1 VLNKDWRIMALVKGK
16 TIKVLAVCGA
26 GMGTCAFIKT
36 NVQNALKQHGIQA
49 IVDVEVAANI
59 SNATIHR
66 CDVIF
71 TSKNIAEGKLA
82 GIAKSG
88 EVPVI
93 ALLNIMS
100 KQEYNEKIEKVLL
113 PMFTD

>member
-1 VLNKDWRIMALVKGK
+1 MALKKGT

-26 GMGTCAFIKT
+26 GMGTCAFIKA
-36 NVQNALKQHGIQA
+36 NVQNALKTHGIQS

-59 SNATIHR
+59 NPKSVGR

-82 GIAKSG
+82 PIVAEGK
-88 EVPVI
+88 VPVI
-93 ALLNIMS
+93 AVLNIMS
-100 KQEYNEKIEKVLL
+100 KQEYSEKVEKELL
-113 PMFTD
+113 PLFTD

>member
-1 VLNKDWRIMALVKGK
+1 MALKKGT

-26 GMGTCAFIKT
+26 GMGTCAFIKN
-36 NVQNALKQHGIQA
+36 NVQNALKNHGIQA
-49 IVDVEVAANI
+49 IIDVEVAANI
-59 SNATIHR
+59 NLTSIKR

-82 GIAKSG
+82 PIVKSG
-88 EVPVI
+88 TIPVI

-100 KQEYNEKIEKVLL
+100 KQEYNERIEKELL
-113 PMFTD
+113 PLFTE

>member
-1 VLNKDWRIMALVKGK
+1 MALSKGK
-16 TIKVLAVCGA
+16 PIKVLAVCGA
-26 GMGTCAFIKT
+26 GMGTCTFIKA

-59 SNATIHR
+59 NSATIHR

-82 GIAKSG
+82 PIVAEK
-88 EVPVI
+88 EIPVI
-93 ALLNIMS
+93 AMLNIMS
-100 KQEYNEKIEKVLL
+100 KLEYSEKIEKELL
-113 PMFTD
+113 PLFEDN

>member
-1 VLNKDWRIMALVKGK
+1 MALKKGT

-59 SNATIHR
+59 NNTTIHR

-71 TSKNIAEGKLA
+71 TSKNIAESKLA
-82 GIAKSG
+82 KVVASG

-100 KQEYNEKIEKVLL
+100 KQEYKEKIEKDLL
-113 PMFTD
+113 PLFTE

>member
-1 VLNKDWRIMALVKGK
+1 MALKKGT

-26 GMGTCAFIKT
+26 GMGTCAFIKS
-36 NVQNALKQHGIQA
+36 NVQNALRQHGIQA

-59 SNATIHR
+59 NLTSIHR
-66 CDVIF
+66 CDCIF

-82 GIAKSG
+82 KVVESG

-100 KQEYNEKIEKVLL
+100 KQEYNEKIENQLL
-113 PMFTD
+113 PLFTD

>member
-1 VLNKDWRIMALVKGK
+1 MALKKGT

-26 GMGTCAFIKT
+26 GMGTCAFIKS
-36 NVQNALKQHGIQA
+36 NVQTALRQYGIQA

-59 SNATIHR
+59 NLTTINR
-66 CDVIF
+66 CDAIF

-82 GIAKSG
+82 KVVAAGK
-88 EVPVI
+88 VPVI

-100 KQEYNEKIEKVLL
+100 KQEYNEKIEKELL
-113 PMFTD
+113 PLFTE

>member
-1 VLNKDWRIMALVKGK
+1 MALEKGK
-16 TIKVLAVCGA
+16 VIKVLAVCGA
-26 GMGTCAFIKT
+26 GMGTCTFIKS

-59 SNATIHR
+59 NLTTIHR

-71 TSKNIAEGKLA
+71 TSKNIAEGKL
-82 GIAKSG
+82 KPVVESG

-93 ALLNIMS
+93 SLLNIMS
-100 KQEYNEKIEKVLL
+100 KQEYNEKIEKELL
-113 PMFTD
+113 PLFTD

>member
-1 VLNKDWRIMALVKGK
+1 MALKKGT

-26 GMGTCAFIKT
+26 GMGTCTFIKS
-36 NVQNALKQHGIQA
+36 NVQNALKQQGIQA

-59 SNATIHR
+59 NLATIHR

-82 GIAKSG
+82 SVVAAG

-93 ALLNIMS
+93 SLLNIMS
-100 KQEYNEKIEKVLL
+100 KQEYNEKIENVLL
-113 PMFTD
+113 PLMEE

>member
-1 VLNKDWRIMALVKGK
+1 MALIKGK
-16 TIKVLAVCGA
+16 PIKVLAVCGA
-26 GMGTCAFIKT
+26 GMGTCTFIKA

-59 SNATIHR
+59 NSATIRR

-82 GIAKSG
+82 PIVAAK

-93 ALLNIMS
+93 AMLNIMS
-100 KQEYNEKIEKVLL
+100 KLEYSEKIEKELL
-113 PMFTD
+113 PLFEEA

>member
-1 VLNKDWRIMALVKGK
+1 MALKKG
-16 TIKVLAVCGA
+16 TTLKVLAVCGA
-26 GMGTCAFIKT
+26 GMGTCAFIKS
-36 NVQNALKQHGIQA
+36 NVQNALAQHGISA

-59 SNATIHR
+59 NLTTIHR

-82 GIAKSG
+82 KIVESG

-93 ALLNIMS
+93 AMLNIMS
-100 KQEYNEKIEKVLL
+100 KPEYKEKVEKVLMPL
-113 PMFTD
+113 LTD

>member
-1 VLNKDWRIMALVKGK
+1 MALKKGT

-26 GMGTCAFIKT
+26 GMGTCAFIKS

-59 SNATIHR
+59 NSTTIHR
-66 CDVIF
+66 CDAIF

-82 GIAKSG
+82 KIVAEK

-93 ALLNIMS
+93 AMLNIMS
-100 KQEYNEKIEKVLL
+100 KPEYNERIEKELL
-113 PMFTD
+113 PLFTE

>member
-1 VLNKDWRIMALVKGK
+1 
-16 TIKVLAVCGA
+16 
-26 GMGTCAFIKT
+26 MGTCAFIKT
-36 NVQNALKQHGIQA
+36 NVQNSLKQHGVQA

-59 SNATIHR
+59 NAATINR

-82 GIAKSG
+82 KIVETG

-100 KQEYNEKIEKVLL
+100 KQEYNEKIEKQLL
-113 PMFTD
+113 PLFTD

>member
-1 VLNKDWRIMALVKGK
+1 
-16 TIKVLAVCGA
+16 
-26 GMGTCAFIKT
+26 MGTCAFIKT

-59 SNATIHR
+59 SNTTIRR

-100 KQEYNEKIEKVLL
+100 KQEYNEKIEKILL

>member
-1 VLNKDWRIMALVKGK
+1 MALVKGK

-26 GMGTCAFIKT
+26 GMGTCAFIKN
-36 NVQNALKQHGIQA
+36 NVQNALRDLGIQS

-59 SNATIHR
+59 NVNSIKR
-66 CDVIF
+66 CDAIF

-82 GIAKSG
+82 PVVAEGS
-88 EVPVI
+88 VPVI

-100 KQEYNEKIEKVLL
+100 KKEYSEKIKNELL
-113 PMFTD
+113 PLFTE

>member
-1 VLNKDWRIMALVKGK
+1 MALVKGK
-16 TIKVLAVCGA
+16 TIRVLAVCGA
-26 GMGTCAFIKT
+26 GMGTCTFIKA

-59 SNATIHR
+59 NSTTINR

-82 GIAKSG
+82 GIVAENK
-88 EVPVI
+88 VPVI
-93 ALLNIMS
+93 SMLNIMS
-100 KQEYNEKIEKVLL
+100 KVEYNEKVEKELL
-113 PMFTD
+113 PLFTES